1 MCNTTMFL
9 TSAEESVCDRTITQI
24 DLGPRPYKR
33 VVEAVNPK
41 VWRIARAIGLHVIIW
56 LWSRRML
63 LASCG

>member
-1 MCNTTMFL
+1 MFL
-9 TSAEESVCDRTITQI
+9 MSTEEPVFDRTITQI

-56 LWSRRML
+56 LWSRGMQ
-63 LASCG
+63 LASYG